1 MIVSKFP
8 RSWTLLKTALSGALF
23 CAAAFAQMPAAAQS
37 SAADEA
43 IEEITVTGIRR
54 SLDVAAEIKR
64 DSDAVVDAITAQ
76 DIGLFS
82 DNNIGEALSRVPG
95 VLLER
100 EAGEGYRIS
109 IRGLGPRFVR
119 TTVNG
124 RTALSAS
131 GGETGSGDDAR
142 GFTYNILPSEVV
154 SRATVSK
161 STMAY
166 EIEGGIGGVVDL
178 QTNRPLEFRP
188 KGDDFYLSGTLRGT
202 YNDLSEDTTYRGT
215 IFLNNKFSENF
226 GVFFAATLDQ
236 ADKIDNLAESQ
247 RLRTFDREYNAGTL
261 VNGVPLEEDT
271 DLALSHFSG
280 VRYQEQP
287 IPRDRETYVAG
298 VQWQNDNWD
307 INFDWIA
314 GFEDETR
321 DDKRFWYGYGDVLR
335 RFNGDITSLTID
347 YGDENLDISDP
358 TLGTL
363 VAYEFE
369 GADDARRVQ
378 PLAAGLYRRVPRTSD
393 VNVGGL
399 NLEWNNGDD
408 WTVAVDFGYA
418 DQTTERTLERLRSRL
433 NTDWRDGTGDPRL
446 DDGVSGTYD
455 IRSGYPIAILYDSNG
470 DVIDPLDIT
479 HQYVELLER
488 RIFWEEASDES
499 FRLDFTKE
507 LDDRSD
513 GDLYSFFDSVQFGF
527 AFNSQKFSRDVIG
540 AQDPNS
546 GDYDL
551 STVRSVIAD
560 GILTDVNIPGFVHTF
575 AVGDIADPVFTD
587 FLTTPVVV
595 AYRDENGDIVN
606 PEGLY
611 EIEQEETFDVTE
623 DVTAFYLQGNFS
635 GEGPV
640 PYRGNIGVRYVDTEQ
655 TNFGWVGEG
664 DGLGFEPLD
673 PQNPQVETSR
683 NYDHVLPSLNLAFD
697 LTDEWVLRF
706 AANKALTR
714 PDPIDMASRLDL
726 DTEDFEGNGGN
737 PNLQP
742 YTTVNYDMSV
752 EWYPESG
759 GSYGIG
765 FFYKDLESF
774 ISSGSNTQTI
784 DGDEYDIRRPVN
796 TDGGTINGVEFQFH
810 TPFDF
815 LPGFLQYFGIN
826 GSYTYVDAEMDAV
839 VPDRGT
845 PISLRGTSEKSGNLV
860 LYFEKEKFG
869 ARIAANYRSDYL
881 FQEASDTDR
890 FDEFTEGRTIVDMN
904 IDYIIM
910 ENMKV
915 RLSANNLTEER
926 RGRYWDT
933 PGQYYSDE
941 RDNGRTLVLEFRYAS
956 D

>member
-1 MIVSKFP
+1 MIMSKYPF
-8 RSWTLLKTALSGALF
+8 TATQLKIALPAAL
-23 CAAAFAQMPAAAQS
+23 CVAATFAQTPAVAQT

-54 SLDVAAEIKR
+54 SLDIAADIKR

-131 GGETGSGDDAR
+131 GGETGNGDDAR
-142 GFTYNILPSEVV
+142 GFTYNILPC
-154 SRATVSK
+154 
-161 STMAY
+161 
-166 EIEGGIGGVVDL
+166 IGGVVDL
-178 QTNRPLEFRP
+178 ETNRPLEFRP
-188 KGDDFYLSGTLRGT
+188 KGDNFYLSGTLRGT

-261 VNGVPLEEDT
+261 LNGVPLEEDT

-287 IPRDRETYVAG
+287 IPRDRETYVTG
-298 VQWQNDNWD
+298 IQWQNDNWD

-321 DDKRFWYGYGDVLR
+321 EDTRFWYGYGDVLR
-335 RFNGDITSLTID
+335 RFNGDVTSLTVD
-347 YGDENLDISDP
+347 FGDENLDISEP

-369 GADDARRVQ
+369 GADDERRIQ
-378 PLAAGLYRRVPRTSD
+378 PLAAGLYRRVPRSSD
-393 VNVGGL
+393 INVGGL

-418 DQTTERTLERLRSRL
+418 DQTTERILERLRSRL
-433 NTDWRDGTGDPRL
+433 NTDWRDGTGIDRL
-446 DDGVSGTYD
+446 ADGVSGDYD
-455 IRSGYPIAILYDSNG
+455 IRSGYPIANLYDSNG
-470 DVIDPLDIT
+470 DYIDPLDIT

-499 FRLDFTKE
+499 FRLDFMKE

-540 AQDPNS
+540 AQDPDVS
-546 GDYDL
+546 VYDMN
-551 STVRSVIAD
+551 TIRSVIAD
-560 GILTDVNIPGFVHTF
+560 GILTDVNVPGFIHSF
-575 AVGDIADPVFTD
+575 AVGDIADPVFSD
-587 FLTTPVVV
+587 FLTAPVIVT
-595 AYRDENGDIVN
+595 YTNENGDIVN

-611 EIEQEETFDVTE
+611 QIEQGETFDVTE

-655 TNFGWVGEG
+655 TNFGWVGNG
-664 DGLGFEPLD
+664 AGLGFEPVD
-673 PQNPQVETSR
+673 PQNPQVKTSR
-683 NYDHVLPSLNLAFD
+683 DYDHVLPSFNLAFD

-714 PDPIDMASRLDL
+714 PDPIDMSSRLDL
-726 DTEDFEGNGGN
+726 DFDDFEGSGGN
-737 PNLQP
+737 PNLEP

-752 EWYPESG
+752 EWYPERG
-759 GSYGIG
+759 GSYGLG

-774 ISSGSNTQTI
+774 ISSGSSTQTI
-784 DGDEYDIRRPVN
+784 DDDEYDIRRPIN

-810 TPFDF
+810 APLDF

-845 PISLRGTSEKSGNLV
+845 PISLRGTSERSGNLV

-869 ARIAANYRSDYL
+869 ARVAANYRSDYL

-890 FDEFTEGRTIVDMN
+890 FDEFTHGRTIVDMN
-904 IDYIIM
+904 LDYIIM

-926 RGRYWDT
+926 RSRFWDT
-933 PGQYYSDE
+933 PGRYYSDE
-941 RDNGRTLVLEFRYAS
+941 RDNGRTLVLEFRYTS